1 MKSDEGVTRSLI
13 ELNVPGA
20 QRGKVTIAKKS
31 GAREGPGNFERTL
44 NVIAQSLIERSL
56 LNVQGDVVKNE

>member
-44 NVIAQSLIERSL
+44 NVIGQSLIERSL

>member
-1 MKSDEGVTRSLI
+1 MKSDDRVRLLLI
-13 ELNVPGA
+13 ALNVPGA
-20 QRGKVTIAKKS
+20 QRGKVTVAKKS

-44 NVIAQSLIERSL
+44 NVIGQSLIERSL